1 MTQETQYPTNLL
13 FLDVETVPQYKDYAT
28 ALRENYRLTND
39 HFCRKFAKDILGKPV
54 QEVWESKAALYA
66 EFGKIVCV
74 VIGRIDKEGN
84 LLLKTLCSRFEKQL
98 LEALAEI
105 LNKGKGNLVGH
116 NILEFD
122 APFMLRR
129 MWANGI
135 VPPESINTDGKPKW
149 ELKITDTMDMWSG
162 SAYKYKSG
170 LDLICHT
177 LGIPSPKGDMNGSQV
192 AEVYYSMFE
201 GVNGD
206 ELPFDKETEVLG
218 RIGRYCAADVH
229 ATVNL
234 YLRLKNLPLIEAN
247 KVLTV

>member
-1 MTQETQYPTNLL
+1 MTQKTPYPTGHL
-13 FLDVETVPQYKDYAT
+13 FLDIETIPAYKDYDT
-28 ALRENYRLTND
+28 ALRENYRWITD
-39 HFCRKFAKDILGKPV
+39 HFCRKFAKDILEKPV
-54 QEVWESKAALYA
+54 QQVWQEKAALYA

-74 VIGRIDKEGN
+74 VVGRIDNEGN
-84 LLLKTLCSRFEKQL
+84 LLLKTLVTKEEKLL
-98 LEALAEI
+98 LEQLAEI

-177 LGIPSPKGDMNGSQV
+177 LGIPSPKSDMGGGQV
-192 AEVYYSMFE
+192 AEVWYSMYNDK
-201 GVNGD
+201 G
-206 ELPFDKETEVLG
+206 ELPWDAETATYE
-218 RIGRYCAADVH
+218 RIGAYCRNDVA

-234 YLRLKNLPLIEAN
+234 YLRMKNLPIIEAN
-247 KVLTV
+247 KVLNV